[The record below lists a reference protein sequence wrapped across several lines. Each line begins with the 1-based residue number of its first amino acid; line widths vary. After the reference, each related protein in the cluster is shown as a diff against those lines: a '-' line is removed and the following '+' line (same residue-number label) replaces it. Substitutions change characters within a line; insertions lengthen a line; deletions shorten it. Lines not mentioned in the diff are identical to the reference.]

1 MKPSMEEHGAK
12 VERCSTEG
20 CTNQNVDGGMCRRHG
35 AKRACS
41 ADGDG
46 CTNRLSKRMSLYQA
60 WDKVCNMKVFR
71 IAYSKIMR
79 SFPSEG

>member
-1 MKPSMEEHGAK
+1 MEEHGAK

-20 CTNQNVDGGMCRRHG
+20 CRNQNVDGGMCRGHG

-60 WDKVCNMKVFR
+60 WDNVCNMNVFR
-71 IAYSKIMR
+71 IA
-79 SFPSEG
+79 